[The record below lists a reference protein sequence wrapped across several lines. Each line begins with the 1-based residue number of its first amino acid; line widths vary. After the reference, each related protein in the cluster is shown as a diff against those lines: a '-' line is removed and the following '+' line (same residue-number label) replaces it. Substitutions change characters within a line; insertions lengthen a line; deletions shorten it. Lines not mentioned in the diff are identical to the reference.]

1 MLAKFATAIM
11 RNNILVGIVM
21 SIITMDIMGIVFM
34 WMTMVAI
41 VGCMLGMMG
50 LKTMAIF
57 CIAIGFISMVIS
69 IILGI
74 KIYKYYKTH

>member
-1 MLAKFATAIM
+1 
-11 RNNILVGIVM
+11 M
-21 SIITMDIMGIVFM
+21 SIKTMETMGIVFM

-50 LKTMAIF
+50 LKTMAII
-57 CIAIGFISMVIS
+57 CIAIGFISMVTS

>member
-1 MLAKFATAIM
+1 
-11 RNNILVGIVM
+11 M
-21 SIITMDIMGIVFM
+21 SIKTMETMSIVFM
-34 WMTMVAI
+34 WITIFAI
-41 VGCMLGMMG
+41 VGCMLGMIG
-50 LKTMAIF
+50 LTTIAMI

>member
-1 MLAKFATAIM
+1 
-11 RNNILVGIVM
+11 M
-21 SIITMDIMGIVFM
+21 SIKTMETMGIVFM

-50 LKTMAIF
+50 LKTMAII

-74 KIYKYYKTH
+74 KIYKCYKTH

>member
-1 MLAKFATAIM
+1 
-11 RNNILVGIVM
+11 M
-21 SIITMDIMGIVFM
+21 SIKTMETMGIVFM

-50 LKTMAIF
+50 LKTMAMI

-74 KIYKYYKTH
+74 KIYKCYKTH

>member
-1 MLAKFATAIM
+1 
-11 RNNILVGIVM
+11 M
-21 SIITMDIMGIVFM
+21 SIKTMETMGIVFM

-41 VGCMLGMMG
+41 VGCMLGMIG
-50 LKTMAIF
+50 LTTIAMI

>member
-1 MLAKFATAIM
+1 
-11 RNNILVGIVM
+11 M
-21 SIITMDIMGIVFM
+21 SIKTMETMGIVFM

-41 VGCMLGMMG
+41 VGCMLGMTG
-50 LKTMAIF
+50 LKTMAII

>member
-1 MLAKFATAIM
+1 
-11 RNNILVGIVM
+11 M
-21 SIITMDIMGIVFM
+21 SIKTMETMGIVFM

-41 VGCMLGMMG
+41 VGCMLGMAG
-50 LKTMAIF
+50 LKTMAII

-74 KIYKYYKTH
+74 KIYKYYKSH

>member
-1 MLAKFATAIM
+1 MLANFATAIM
-11 RNNILVGIVM
+11 RNNILGGIVM
-21 SIITMDIMGIVFM
+21 SIKTMETMGIVFM

-41 VGCMLGMMG
+41 VGCMLGMTG
-50 LKTMAIF
+50 LKTMAII

-74 KIYKYYKTH
+74 KIYKYYKSH